1 MSPESRRAANAS
13 ATASQYLSDL
23 TKMSLGVSGNL
34 DFRVFR
40 GLSLG
45 IHASV
50 SFIRDQLY
58 LPKAGATDQE
68 ILLNLRQLATSYSY
82 YSAIGF
88 SYTFG
93 SIYNNVVNPR
103 FR

>member
-1 MSPESRRAANAS
+1 
-13 ATASQYLSDL
+13 LSDL
-23 TKMSLGVSGNL
+23 SKMSLGIAGNL

-45 IHASV
+45 VHASV
-50 SFIRDQLY
+50 SFIHDQLY
-58 LPKAGATDQE
+58 LPKAGATSQE
-68 ILLNLRQLATSYSY
+68 VLLNLRQLATSYSY
-82 YSAIGF
+82 YTAIGF

-103 FR
+103 FQ